1 MCWLIYV
8 YTLRNI
14 HKMLLSSYIAA
25 PARQTDRRMYT
36 KGRVKLELIVADIR
50 SGITQYT

>member
-14 HKMLLSSYIAA
+14 HKIILRSYIAA
-25 PARQTDRRMYT
+25 SARQTDRRMYT
-36 KGRVKLELIVADIR
+36 KGRVKLELIVADIW
-50 SGITQYT
+50 SDITQ